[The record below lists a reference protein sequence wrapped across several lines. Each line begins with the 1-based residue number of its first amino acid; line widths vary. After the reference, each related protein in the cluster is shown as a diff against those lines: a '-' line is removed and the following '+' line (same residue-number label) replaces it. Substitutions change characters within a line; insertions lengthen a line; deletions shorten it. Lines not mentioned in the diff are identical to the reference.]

1 MCSGYSG
8 HILLSEK
15 KKKYSKKS
23 KFTEQMLFTRSNA
36 CITHR
41 YHQKY
46 SQNKGTTVYVQYTQ
60 DLSNIKARSK

>member
-15 KKKYSKKS
+15 KRKILKNIN
-23 KFTEQMLFTRSNA
+23 FTEQKLFTRSNA

-41 YHQKY
+41 YHQ
-46 SQNKGTTVYVQYTQ
+46 NIHR
-60 DLSNIKARSK
+60 IKAQQYMFTKDPGKY